1 MASKF
6 GRSTS
11 LLNKACFSATR
22 ASAASNELTNN
33 WVRRLG
39 ATANSGVSRESHGQ
53 LSSVLDYYNSSQ
65 TAAVRDEIDW
75 DGYRKNIHTPNVVD
89 KLQAK
94 YTGFLGST
102 FSIESAVARCGGTT
116 EKMQALDV
124 AMKWNFKLYLT
135 HYMGHLTQLEMMHN
149 IGDTT
154 EMSVQEMVK
163 LCPGVE
169 CMQSMQQEIGNLAPD
184 SYQEEQ
190 VVTRVCSQFSWGT
203 KHAPPFTHSQDTVS
217 CIASTLGKLGK

>member
-6 GRSTS
+6 GKSSS
-11 LLNKACFSATR
+11 LLKKSCFNASR
-22 ASAASNELTNN
+22 ASAASNELTAN
-33 WVRRLG
+33 WLRRLG
-39 ATANSGVSRESHGQ
+39 ATAHSSQARETHSQ

-65 TAAVRDEIDW
+65 TAKALDEIEW
-75 DGYRKNIHTPNVVD
+75 DKYRNVIHTPNIVN

-94 YTGFLGST
+94 YDGFAGST
-102 FSIESAVARCGGTT
+102 FSVDSAVSRCGGTT
-116 EKMQALDV
+116 EKMQALDI
-124 AMKWNFKLYLT
+124 AMKWNFKLYLA
-135 HYMGHLTQLEMMHN
+135 HYMGHLTQMEMMHN
-149 IGDTT
+149 IGDIQ
-154 EMSVQEMVK
+154 EMSVQEMIK

-184 SYQEEQ
+184 SYHEEQ

-203 KHAPPFTHSQDTVS
+203 KHNPPFTHSQDTIS

>member
-1 MASKF
+1 
-6 GRSTS
+6 
-11 LLNKACFSATR
+11 
-22 ASAASNELTNN
+22 LTAN
-33 WVRRLG
+33 WLRRLG
-39 ATANSGVSRESHGQ
+39 ATANSAHARETHGQ

-65 TAAVRDEIDW
+65 TSTVREEIDW
-75 DGYRKNIHTPNVVD
+75 AGYKAAIHTPNVVD
-89 KLQAK
+89 KLHAK
-94 YTGFLGST
+94 YQGFTESEFT
-102 FSIESAVARCGGTT
+102 VDSAVSRCGGTT

-149 IGDTT
+149 IGDTQQ
-154 EMSVQEMVK
+154 MSVQEMVK

-169 CMQSMQQEIGNLAPD
+169 CMQSMQQEIGNMAPD